1 MQSENASK
9 KRLATVIREEMA
21 HAGLSITEL
30 ADKTGLKRPYLSLR
44 LNGHRGFNADDLDR
58 IGRVLDVPG
67 WELMYRARGREAT
80 ASSVGAPARR
90 ASRHL
95 GCRAGNQDRVV
106 CPLLRRRSQRTV
118 PGPRAWSDS
127 ANLHLSQG

>member
-80 ASSVGAPARR
+80 ASAVGAPTRDRGGYAIQDEASGVVLLEARHVDLDGGD
-90 ASRHL
+90 A
-95 GCRAGNQDRVV
+95 A
-106 CPLLRRRSQRTV
+106 
-118 PGPRAWSDS
+118 
-127 ANLHLSQG
+127 